1 MYSKYSYNKEK
12 KSPHKTWQFSF
23 QQEVK
28 KKKIKSNGFIT
39 GSCEVT
45 HSKPS
50 FFNSIAN
57 LELSANKTKIA
68 PQLI

>member
-12 KSPHKTWQFSF
+12 KKSPHKIWQFSF
-23 QQEVK
+23 QQN
-28 KKKIKSNGFIT
+28 NGFIT

-50 FFNSIAN
+50 FSNSIAN
-57 LELSANKTKIA
+57 LEFSANKTKIA